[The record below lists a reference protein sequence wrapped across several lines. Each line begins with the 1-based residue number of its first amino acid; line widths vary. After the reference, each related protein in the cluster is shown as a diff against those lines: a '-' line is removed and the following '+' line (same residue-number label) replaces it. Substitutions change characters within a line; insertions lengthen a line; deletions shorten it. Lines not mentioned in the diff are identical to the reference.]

1 MNWWLDSPM
10 LRSSSAVLKLRSS
23 NRLGM
28 SSGLVSLQSMSALAL
43 ADAIMRFLLEVDRLQ
58 IESGHVQ
65 TVGIYDGCR

>member
-1 MNWWLDSPM
+1 
-10 LRSSSAVLKLRSS
+10 
-23 NRLGM
+23 M

-43 ADAIMRFLLEVDRLQ
+43 ADAIMRFLLEVDGLQ

>member
-1 MNWWLDSPM
+1 M

-23 NRLGM
+23 NQLGM

-43 ADAIMRFLLEVDRLQ
+43 ADAIMRFLLEVDGLQ

>member
-28 SSGLVSLQSMSALAL
+28 SSGLVCLQNMSALAL
-43 ADAIMRFLLEVDRLQ
+43 ADAIMRFLLEVDGLQ